1 MYLHRH
7 QLHKVIPA
15 LLCLLAA
22 SSLLS
27 APSVQRARLRTGFS
41 TRVKDQSWTDLR
53 ATLVNPDP
61 VSRQVTIRLVSEDSF
76 FATKKA
82 VFEYQVSLPPS
93 CELDYAA
100 EAVAEGAESFRA
112 ELYEKG
118 ERVGI
123 SDNFLI
129 ERVQGGR
136 QKKMV
141 LAISDKDDISLGA
154 INQMP
159 EYKRNLFQ
167 STISARCCPSHYSV
181 FSSYD
186 CVVILRPDF
195 KLYSQRQM
203 KAISDYVLSGGRL
216 VFADPQGS
224 IDAASTSLAPL
235 LPVKPLSIR
244 SSNGCK
250 ALKSYFPAFR
260 EWSEA
265 GRYVDFL
272 DSIPAEGATLL
283 MSDGDSP
290 LFCSRNFGAG
300 TVLFSALPLTEDA
313 FRDSGIWP
321 DLVKLAY
328 INELENDSTSATIEV
343 LDALTGFSIP
353 SPAEIRNRLLL
364 VVIPM
369 ALIIAVGA
377 FLRKG
382 ALAWAALAIFAVS
395 MTWHMFG
402 IASSRS
408 AQGSQTLLASLD
420 MVFCSPAA
428 GAVTK
433 SRYSF
438 FSKRDSTLD
447 IPSLGDRSVLS
458 GIPPETGAFLAN
470 MGRMGTGQNTKDMS
484 QPAFK
489 SISEPIESKKIDGVA
504 SISNLRIKSNASRQ
518 FQQLLSSHKSPAY
531 AEGSISYTDTGIVFS
546 PGKSSGLEGKIEQAA
561 IILPAGVASLRL
573 ENGKLSKCG
582 ISLDKT
588 PHSVFNALKK
598 ENQLQAPLLALV
610 WRGEES
616 EYLPKIEDVRG
627 NCLKSLIFPLREDF
641 GSDKIFV
648 PFELTSIISADNS
661 SRMFVGNCR
670 NFTVLSQDDNEY
682 RFKFRV
688 PEQFAFAKAE
698 RIAVKLDYVSE
709 GGNIEVTPFLSPTSS
724 LLGDPAAKQKNW
736 DNKKNPVQSRPGKI
750 AFKERSGDVF
760 VFSGE
765 EVRDLIDLSGSAIVV
780 LDARIK
786 KKDLT
791 AGQKLRENQWTVKDF
806 KVSVSG
812 SRKLP

>member
-7 QLHKVIPA
+7 QLHKAIPA

-27 APSVQRARLRTGFS
+27 APSIQRATLKTGFS
-41 TRVKDQSWTDLR
+41 PRVKDQSWTDLR

-61 VSRQVTIRLVSEDSF
+61 VSRQVTIRLVPDDSF
-76 FATKKA
+76 FAMKKS
-82 VFEYQVSLPPS
+82 VFEYQVHLPPS

-100 EAVAEGAESFRA
+100 EAVAEGAESFRV
-112 ELYEKG
+112 ELHEKG
-118 ERVGI
+118 ARVGI

-136 QKKMV
+136 QRKTIIV
-141 LAISDKDDISLGA
+141 ISDKDDISLGA
-154 INQMP
+154 VNQMP
-159 EYKRNLFQ
+159 EYKKNLFQ
-167 STISARCCPSHYSV
+167 STISAHYSPSHYSV

-216 VFADPQGS
+216 VFGDPQGS
-224 IDAASTSLAPL
+224 LEAASTSLAPL

-244 SSNGCK
+244 SSNCCK
-250 ALKSYFPAFR
+250 ALKAYFPAFR
-260 EWSEA
+260 EWSES
-265 GRYVDFL
+265 GGYVDFL
-272 DSIPAEGATLL
+272 DSIPVEGSTLL

-290 LFCSRNFGAG
+290 LFCSRKFGAG
-300 TVLFSALPLTEDA
+300 TVFFSALPLTEDA

-328 INELENDSTSATIEV
+328 INELENDSPAATIEAM
-343 LDALTGFSIP
+343 DALTGFSIP
-353 SPAEIRNRLLL
+353 SPAEIRNQLLL
-364 VVIPM
+364 VLIPM
-369 ALIIAVGA
+369 AVIIAVGA

-382 ALAWAALAIFAVS
+382 ALAWGVLAIFAAF
-395 MTWHMFG
+395 MTWRIFG

-408 AQGSQTLLASLD
+408 SQGSQTLLASLD
-420 MVFCSPAA
+420 MVFCSPA

-447 IPSLGDRSVLS
+447 ISSLGDRSVLS
-458 GIPPETGAFLAN
+458 GIPPEAGGFLAN
-470 MGRMGTGQNTKDMS
+470 MGKMGAGQNASDMS

-489 SISEPIESKKIDGVA
+489 SISEPVESKKIDGVA
-504 SISNLRIKSNASRQ
+504 NISNLRIKSNASRQ
-518 FQQLLSSHKSPAY
+518 FQQLLSSHKAPAY
-531 AEGSISYTDTGIVFS
+531 AEASLSYADTGIVFS

-573 ENGKLSKCG
+573 ENGELSKCG
-582 ISLDKT
+582 ISLDNV

-598 ENQLQAPLLALV
+598 ENQLQVPILALV
-610 WRGEES
+610 WRGKES
-616 EYLPKIEDVRG
+616 EYLPKLEDVRG

-724 LLGDPAAKQKNW
+724 LLEDPAANQKKW
-736 DNKKNPVQSRPGKI
+736 DKKRNPVQSQPGKI

-765 EVRDLIDLSGSAIVV
+765 DVRDLIDLSGSAIVV
-780 LDARIK
+780 LDTRIK

-791 AGQKLRENQWTVKDF
+791 VGQKLRENQWTVKDF

-812 SRKLP
+812 SRKLL